1 MSESNTYENTAQR
14 AVGGLVHCHDN
25 IICIQFPLLHTR
37 HSRTLVYAQVITIA
51 TNVAWCRRV
60 DTPWSEIAL
69 LRSVEECV

>member
-37 HSRTLVYAQVITIA
+37 HSVRDIQFGTFKFVPPPFLGQK
-51 TNVAWCRRV
+51 
-60 DTPWSEIAL
+60 
-69 LRSVEECV
+69 